1 MGLDTRG
8 SCRVDPTADPATRL
22 LLLCWCMAWHGM
34 AWDGTGWVVHPQ
46 ALQCRYVPSASVIL
60 YVVSKTQPARKKERS
75 VCKLPLID
83 DPQLWVWFGIDLV
96 WTLSW

>member
-34 AWDGTGWVVHPQ
+34 AWDGMGRDGMGC
-46 ALQCRYVPSASVIL
+46 ASAGSAMQVRT
-60 YVVSKTQPARKKERS
+60 VSECDSLRRFENTTCAKEGKER
-75 VCKLPLID
+75 V
-83 DPQLWVWFGIDLV
+83 
-96 WTLSW
+96 